1 MVKLLKKKS
10 YRKLLLV
17 FFFYWGINLTFLSPY
32 PFVNSSQSLL
42 AIAPLYNNNINC
54 LCIYLPFLW
63 ECMLHEGT
71 IQGLVSLAFSQFGN
85 ERSITHIYLVLLT
98 ILSELRIKTSAIPS
112 ITQQFQPNLKKKKK
126 WKRKKELNGE
136 QESKLSNH
144 QEVLR
149 HHIHWTAEP
158 YHCLSK
164 FSIH

>member
-1 MVKLLKKKS
+1 
-10 YRKLLLV
+10 
-17 FFFYWGINLTFLSPY
+17 
-32 PFVNSSQSLL
+32 
-42 AIAPLYNNNINC
+42 
-54 LCIYLPFLW
+54 
-63 ECMLHEGT
+63 MLHEGT

-126 WKRKKELNGE
+126 KKWKRKKELNGE

>member
-1 MVKLLKKKS
+1 MF
-10 YRKLLLV
+10 V
-17 FFFYWGINLTFLSPY
+17 FFFYWGINHTFLSPY

-54 LCIYLPFLW
+54 LCIYLSFLW
-63 ECMLHEGT
+63 DCMLHEGT
-71 IQGLVSLAFSQFGN
+71 IQGLVSLASPQFGN
-85 ERSITHIYLVLLT
+85 EWSITHIYHILLT

-126 WKRKKELNGE
+126 REEKERTKWGTRIKIIKSPRGT
-136 QESKLSNH
+136 QTSY
-144 QEVLR
+144 
-149 HHIHWTAEP
+149 WTAEP